1 MSAYVHRTLLLL
13 LFYFHLILTS
23 LVSIFCVSNFE
34 LFFFCPFGFL
44 TSCSCSCIWFVLLA
58 SNLLVSCITT
68 NGPFHFRKKKKKHYF
83 LIGFACVSAL
93 FAVSSVWYKSIWIQ
107 ISWNTII
114 KSANAAKTN
123 NQIPN
128 RRSYALLS
136 TNIRPQTSST
146 PSNAT
151 ICVRVIWFR
160 FVRPNKTKRNNE
172 QIQTPNKKNNETT
185 RNKKRLIFFYI
196 SISSKLLMFF
206 HSLSSV
212 DLIAVSNI
220 EISCA
225 LQFTKNLW

>member
-34 LFFFCPFGFL
+34 LFFFLSVRFL
-44 TSCSCSCIWFVLLA
+44 NVVLLLVHLIRFAGIEPA
-58 SNLLVSCITT
+58 SFVYHNERTVS
-68 NGPFHFRKKKKKHYF
+68 FSQKKKHYF

-185 RNKKRLIFFYI
+185 RNKKRLILFYI